1 MDEQYLLK
9 NTKDKKLKSIDQYI
23 EYGGYKALEKCI
35 KEMKPG
41 EIISTIEES
50 GLRGRGGGWF
60 QTGKKWRMVI
70 DSANNNKDKPVYLCC
85 NCAEGEPGSF
95 KDRLIIEK
103 NPHLVLEAVAIA
115 SYALDVHTAFIYV
128 RGEFQEAVH
137 ILENAVEEAKEK
149 GFLGE
154 NIMGSGYS
162 LKEIIFR
169 SGGNYICGEETA
181 LLNSIEGWP
190 AVPRQKPPYPVEQGL
205 FASPTLINN
214 IETFSNIPFIINN
227 GVQWF
232 QSIGHE
238 SCKGNMLFSISG
250 HVNKPGVYELPIGKY
265 TLRQIIND
273 IAGGVKDGKKIK
285 GIIPGGGSS
294 GFLLEEELD
303 VLAHPEDLKKMG
315 SSLGTGSIIVMDE
328 DTDIVTIMRKL
339 AEFFKEESCKNECD
353 VCKMGTSQLYSNLLA
368 IENNNGT
375 MENIERLESLV
386 EKMKEGGICV
396 MPQVSSHTIET
407 GIKRY
412 KEELIKRIN

>member
-1 MDEQYLLK
+1 MEKYLIE
-9 NTKDKKLKSIDQYI
+9 NINDNNLKSIDTYLSL
-23 EYGGYKALEKCI
+23 GGYKALEKCV
-35 KEMKPG
+35 KENNP
-41 EIISTIEES
+41 ERVIDIIEKS

-60 QTGKKWRMVI
+60 ETGKKWRMVI
-70 DSANNNKDKPVYLCC
+70 DAGKNNPEKPIYLCC

-95 KDRLIIEK
+95 KDRLIIEN

-115 SYALDVHTAFIYV
+115 SFALDVHTAFIYV

-149 GFLGE
+149 GFLGD
-154 NIMGSGYS
+154 NILGSHYS

-205 FASPTLINN
+205 FGSPTLINN
-214 IETFSNIPFIINN
+214 IETFANIPFIINN
-227 GVQWF
+227 GPEWF
-232 QSIGHE
+232 NKLGHE
-238 SCKGNMLFSISG
+238 TCNGNMLFSLSG
-250 HVNKPGVYELPIGKY
+250 HVNKPGVYELPIGKL
-265 TLRQIIND
+265 TLREIIYD
-273 IAGGVKDGKKIK
+273 IAGGVKDNKKIK
-285 GIIPGGGSS
+285 GVIPGGGSS
-294 GFLLEEELD
+294 GFLLDDELD
-303 VLAHPEDLKKMG
+303 VLAHPEDLKKIG

-328 DTDIVTIMRKL
+328 DTDIVTILRKL

-368 IENNNGT
+368 IEQNTGKQ
-375 MENIERLESLV
+375 ENIDRLIKLISN
-386 EKMKEGGICV
+386 MREGGICV

-407 GIKRY
+407 GLSRY
-412 KEELIKRIN
+412 KDELLNRIQ